1 MKNAFVT
8 DARPTYFALLFN
20 AFSECGALF
29 LIFLQIA
36 ISAINIGTPKNSIH
50 IVYAIKNA
58 LPQNSAHNHG
68 NLRALPNPQLIILLQ
83 EWMLLYLSIFLIY
96 LIFFLNT
103 IYLFKLF
110 LNSILIF
117 NKRMS
122 RKLIL
127 IFLFLVDL
135 APWKFSS
142 TPL

>member
-29 LIFLQIA
+29 LIFLQMA

-68 NLRALPNPQLIILLQ
+68 NLRALPNPTADHIAARMNAPLLVHF
-83 EWMLLYLSIFLIY
+83 SHIFNL
-96 LIFFLNT
+96 FFK
-103 IYLFKLF
+103 YY
-110 LNSILIF
+110 ILIKIIFKF
-117 NKRMS
+117 N
-122 RKLIL
+122 
-127 IFLFLVDL
+127 FYF
-135 APWKFSS
+135 
-142 TPL
+142 